1 MPYKYKLKEG
11 HNPDETFIPGV
22 SISKEGDV
30 ESATPLESSIL
41 ELVSAPE
48 APAEQPAA
56 APVQAVAP
64 APAVQAVAPA
74 APAPQVTTNTENK
87 EQQ

>member
-1 MPYKYKLKEG
+1 MPYKYKLKAG
-11 HNPDETFIPGV
+11 HTADDTFIPGV
-22 SISKEGDV
+22 RISEEGTV
-30 ESATPLESSIL
+30 ESATPVESPVL

-48 APAEQPAA
+48 EAAAAQPA

-64 APAVQAVAPA
+64 QAAVDAVAPA
-74 APAPQVTTNTENK
+74 APAPQVTTNTETK